1 MDEPQRSSTAIRG
14 EESTLAGNR
23 RRTCLV
29 SVLLLGVALTLSWI
43 LIEGPLTAYLRQSQL
58 SASIGDLLGITT
70 PEPNGEAPDPM
81 AFLPPGTVLFD
92 ALSADLDGDGSSER
106 VLVFNDEES
115 PYESGMGGV
124 VLVKEGAGS
133 PPDAYE
139 VRPSSEG
146 KVTDAAIR
154 DINADG
160 VPELLI
166 YKSSEDETS
175 HFLHLYS
182 WDGSQL
188 VNLAPDGGTPD
199 GGDAFASTYYTS
211 EFKDLDMD
219 GDDELL
225 TYEDQPQYERLK
237 VLVYVWNGEAF
248 VHDDLY
254 IVLGPPRPTSGN
266 R

>member
-1 MDEPQRSSTAIRG
+1 MDEPQRSSTGMRR
-14 EESTLAGNR
+14 EESTLTGNKR
-23 RRTCLV
+23 RACLV
-29 SVLLLGVALTLSWI
+29 SVLLLAVALTLSWI
-43 LIEGPLTAYLRQSQL
+43 LIEGPLAAYLRQSQL
-58 SASIGDLLGITT
+58 SASVGELLGLTT
-70 PEPNGEAPDPM
+70 PEPNGEAPDAM

-92 ALSADLDGDGSSER
+92 TLSADLDGDGSSER

-115 PYESGMGGV
+115 PYGSEMGGA
-124 VLVKEGAGS
+124 VLLKEGAGS
-133 PPDAYE
+133 SSEASE

-146 KVTDAAIR
+146 KVTDAAVR

-160 VPELLI
+160 IPELLI
-166 YKSSEDETS
+166 YKSSEDQTS
-175 HFLHLYS
+175 HFLYLYT
-182 WDGSQL
+182 WDGWQF
-188 VNLAPDGGTPD
+188 VNLAPDGRALD
-199 GGDAFASTYYTS
+199 GLDAFASIYYPP

-225 TYEDQPQYERLK
+225 TYEDQPEYERLK
-237 VLVYVWNGEAF
+237 VLVYVWHGEAF